1 MAALDGDLASAAKV
15 NSSSAF
21 KLIWI
26 EQVTSPNSKN
36 SGAHAGFSHKAR
48 RDISSF
54 SAKHGTQS
62 DERSYFTSWAFF
74 FSNFQFPFE
83 NVK

>member
-15 NSSSAF
+15 NNSSAF

-54 SAKHGTQS
+54 SAKRWKELLHFVST
-62 DERSYFTSWAFF
+62 FL
-74 FSNFQFPFE
+74 NFQFLFE